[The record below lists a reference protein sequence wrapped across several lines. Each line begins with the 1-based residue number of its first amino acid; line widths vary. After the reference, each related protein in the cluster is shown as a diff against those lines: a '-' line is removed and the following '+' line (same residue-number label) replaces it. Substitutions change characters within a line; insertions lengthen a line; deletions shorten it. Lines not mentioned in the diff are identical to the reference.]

1 MANENNGVFTDLLIS
16 VGNLVQS
23 GVDLAIGAATS
34 AVGTAGQIV
43 DTFGKTAVSVV
54 EGVAKSAT
62 QAVEG
67 VAAAMTPKK

>member
-23 GVDLAIGAATS
+23 GVDLAVGAASS
-34 AVGTAGQIV
+34 AVGTASQVV

-54 EGVAKSAT
+54 EGVTKSAT
-62 QAVEG
+62 QTIEG
-67 VAAAMTPKK
+67 VAAAIAPKK